1 MFLEPRDKHM
11 LLAVLPPAKTSPLGL
26 VSFWKENTATPEDLN
41 DSMSI
46 MTPRLNLGGKNQGH
60 YLHKEPKEMEPI
72 VDLPRATHDHLT
84 VLAHGWSLLLFPG
97 SSHRVTGVG
106 FLYFL
111 EPSFLPALDKIS
123 HT

>member
-1 MFLEPRDKHM
+1 MFLEPRYKHM

-60 YLHKEPKEMEPI
+60 YLHIEPKEMEPI

-84 VLAHGWSLLLFPG
+84 GASPWVVPVAISRLLPQRHWCWFSL
-97 SSHRVTGVG
+97 
-106 FLYFL
+106 FLRTF
-111 EPSFLPALDKIS
+111 FFACFG
-123 HT
+123 